1 MALFFFGVAYA
12 IITMLGL
19 VSLKSPQ
26 QPIPDPFNF
35 LMELLIVVMAPLYV
49 AVMVA
54 VHATASRSVKVY
66 SLMALALMIVCTAIT
81 TSVHFVVLTVG
92 RQVAFTSVSWMPL
105 FLSFK

>member
-1 MALFFFGVAYA
+1 MYV
-12 IITMLGL
+12 IITTLGL

-26 QPIPDPFNF
+26 EPIPDPYFI
-35 LMELLIVVMAPLYV
+35 LMELLIVVTAPLYV
-49 AVMVA
+49 VVMVA
-54 VHATASRSVKVY
+54 VYTSAERSVKVY